1 MMPYAFSTSDSV
13 YVTVVVTGFVPDI
26 TVALKTP
33 VMPKK
38 DWHAMVFI
46 KGTSYEVSRA
56 VNDAYLPENNLLGDV
71 GFSRLR
77 SGTHV
82 GQQVSTPAGLEDC
95 PGGLRTAV

>member
-1 MMPYAFSTSDSV
+1 
-13 YVTVVVTGFVPDI
+13 
-26 TVALKTP
+26 
-33 VMPKK
+33 
-38 DWHAMVFI
+38 
-46 KGTSYEVSRA
+46 